1 MQTAIDTTEW
11 AQFPFSING
20 INFVSKVS
28 ATSQMYV
35 RIMSVGNEVFTKM
48 NTDAITDLIGDP
60 SKLSTDELQIELDRI
75 NEGYEVACIELAGN

>member
-20 INFVSKVS
+20 INFVSKVKPLS
-28 ATSQMYV
+28 RMFLQIA
-35 RIMSVGNEVFTKM
+35 SVGNEVFTQM
-48 NTDAITDLIGDP
+48 NTGAITDLMGDP
-60 SKLSTDELQIELDRI
+60 SKLSTNELQIELDRI